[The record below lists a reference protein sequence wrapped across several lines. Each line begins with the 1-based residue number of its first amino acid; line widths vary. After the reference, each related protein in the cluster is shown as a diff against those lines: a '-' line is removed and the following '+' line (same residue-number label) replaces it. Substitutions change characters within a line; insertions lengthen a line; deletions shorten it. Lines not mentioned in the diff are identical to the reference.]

1 MVLEQNRRTPS
12 AQNPESKGAAAC
24 ASPLFDVIRAAR
36 RRNESGDTD
45 ADTALENPGDAIR
58 AKKKERKET
67 KAKKDMQVRC
77 RSSGLVKKYRLAFT
91 FKNVRRVK
99 CAEEFLF

>member
-58 AKKKERKET
+58 AKKRERE
-67 KAKKDMQVRC
+67 KKRKRRKIC
-77 RSSGLVKKYRLAFT
+77 KYDVGVVDLLKSIA
-91 FKNVRRVK
+91 
-99 CAEEFLF
+99 